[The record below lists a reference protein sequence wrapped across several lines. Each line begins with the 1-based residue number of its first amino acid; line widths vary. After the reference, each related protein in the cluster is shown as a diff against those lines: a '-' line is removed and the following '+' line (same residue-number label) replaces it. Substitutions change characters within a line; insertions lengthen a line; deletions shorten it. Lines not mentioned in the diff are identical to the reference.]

1 VLGYEI
7 LLRIKFLDGIWRINH
22 IAILRDRLNWI
33 GADYEEKE
41 GGKKGGGGLFFT
53 AVEIQALEN
62 IVIVKW

>member
-41 GGKKGGGGLFFT
+41 EEKKKGGEGSFSQRLRY
-53 AVEIQALEN
+53 
-62 IVIVKW
+62 KR